1 LRIPIHGID
10 LVITA
15 TVTALMVMPSFYHLA
30 ADLRTRP
37 TRNFSLIPHKKRH
50 LAAGLLRLGLVG
62 GAGVLTTS
70 IGNFNASAGIW
81 ASLVFLL
88 LLWNLAGATDR
99 RLTIDAETGLV
110 WWRKISFPWWPT
122 VDGNSS
128 FVDIAPRVSDNSSK
142 QKMNLLG
149 VATLE
154 RCWSTSYNGAV
165 SSSGHY
171 SDRTLAWVAEQVNDY
186 LTAFEGH
193 DTSAAR
199 EIRGRYRQQV
209 DTARAPDRQRRADRA
224 EAATR
229 AAADKE
235 SRKAAKRAAKA
246 ARKEQSRV
254 RRVEEKFQQ

>member
-1 LRIPIHGID
+1 
-10 LVITA
+10 
-15 TVTALMVMPSFYHLA
+15 MVLPTFYHLVD
-30 ADLRTRP
+30 DLRWRP

-62 GAGVLTTS
+62 GAGVLATS
-70 IGNFNASAGIW
+70 IGDFNASAGIW
-81 ASLVFLL
+81 GSLIFLL
-88 LLWNLAGATDR
+88 LSWNLVGATDR

-110 WWRKISFPWWPT
+110 RWMKISLPWWPT

-128 FVDIAPRVSDNSSK
+128 FIDIAPRVTDNTSK

-165 SSSGHY
+165 SHSGHY

-186 LTAFEGH
+186 LNAFEGH

-199 EIRGRYRQQV
+199 EIRGRYRQQI
-209 DTARAPDRQRRADRA
+209 DTARAPERQRRADRA
-224 EAATR
+224 EAATQ
-229 AAADKE
+229 AAADKK
-235 SRKAAKRAAKA
+235 SRAEAKRAAKA
-246 ARKEQSRV
+246 ARKERSRV
-254 RRVEEKFQQ
+254 RRVEEKFQR